1 MSNSIKDTI
10 RKRTSVRTFDGK
22 NITAEDKSK
31 LEEIIRTADNPFG
44 VPVDFMLLDVKENG
58 SY

>member
-44 VPVDFMLLDVKENG
+44 GDGKG
-58 SY
+58 SKTG